1 MEIMQKLPREVE
13 NIYKKLKK
21 NDFKMY
27 LVGGAVRDIILGK
40 PITDWDFATDATP
53 DQIVELFPNAFYD
66 NSFGT
71 VGIPFE
77 QNEKQEIIEVT
88 TFRSESEYKDNRHP
102 EKIEWGKTI
111 EEDLKRRDFTINAIA
126 IELGEFAEKVIDPYD
141 GKKDSDLK
149 VIRAVGDPSARFKE
163 DALRILRAIR
173 FEAQLGFKIDDQT
186 WQALIETK
194 SLISSISW
202 ERIRDELLKILVTER
217 AYEGIK
223 RLDEAGI
230 LEIILPELI
239 KGKGV
244 SQVRPGRHHTEDVFT
259 HNLLSLKYTPSTDP
273 VVKLATLIHDVG
285 KPDVASKDKDGF
297 VIFYNHE
304 VRGAQ
309 LAYEIAE
316 RLRLSKKQREKIVT
330 LIRWHMFTVDENA
343 TDSAVRRF
351 IRKVGLENVN
361 DMIDLRIGD
370 RLGSGTKEAESWRLK
385 NFKERIVSELN
396 PPFSINDMAIDGND
410 IMKEL
415 KIKPGP
421 KVGEILKKLF
431 EEVDEDLS
439 KNTRDYLLSRLKELN
454 K

>member
-1 MEIMQKLPREVE
+1 MQKLPREVE